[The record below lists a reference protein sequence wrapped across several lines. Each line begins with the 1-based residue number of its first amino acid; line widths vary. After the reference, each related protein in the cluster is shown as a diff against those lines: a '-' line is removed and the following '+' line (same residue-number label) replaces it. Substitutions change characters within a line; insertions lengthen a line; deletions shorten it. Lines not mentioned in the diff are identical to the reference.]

1 MKFRKVIFWTHLVVA
16 LVAGLVI
23 FLMSA
28 TGVLLTYEQQI
39 NDWANRSYW
48 QTPPTPDSQPLP
60 VAQLLAAVTDDKA
73 TPTSISFQNDPAA
86 PASIALGRGR
96 AVYLNPYTGAV
107 HGEGSP
113 QARAFFRSVTDWHR
127 WLALSGENRATGR
140 FITGACNLGFL
151 FLVISGF
158 YLWWPRKW
166 NWNAVKMITF
176 FQPRLRGKARDWNWH
191 HVIGLWTFVPLLF
204 IVASGAVISY
214 PWAGDLL
221 YRVAGETPPPRTTG
235 NAPPGPRGNN
245 GSDAPKKR
253 PDITAALASADQAL
267 MVARQSAPGWQTVS
281 LMLPTDAKK
290 PLTFTLDHGSGRQPH
305 LKSQLTIDGDGQIID
320 KQPFASQSLGRRLR
334 ILARFTHTGEV
345 GGFIGQ
351 TIAGLASLGAVVL
364 VITGFTLAWRRL
376 IRPSRVGQ
384 NRQLAAASASAST

>member
-86 PASIALGRGR
+86 PASIAFGRGR
-96 AVYLNPYTGAV
+96 TVYVNPYTGAV

-127 WLALSGENRATGR
+127 WLALSGESRATGR

-191 HVIGLWTFVPLLF
+191 HVIGLWTFVPLLL
-204 IVASGAVISY
+204 IVATGAVISY

-235 NAPPGPRGNN
+235 NAPPGSRGNN

-253 PDITAALASADQAL
+253 PDITATLASADQAL

-281 LMLPTDAKK
+281 LMLPTDAKN

-305 LKSQLTIDGDGQIID
+305 LKSQLTIDGDGKIID

-376 IRPSRVGQ
+376 IRPSRAGQ
-384 NRQLAAASASAST
+384 NRELAAASASASA